1 VELTPVKLISIC
13 AALFGGIV
21 AINMIAQYRDNEQ
34 VKESFAKIDFS
45 ALRTRLRRE
54 EGLPMLEIPDD
65 ANDEQLLLRED

>member
-1 VELTPVKLISIC
+1 MEFTPVKLAAFC

-45 ALRTRLRRE
+45 ALRTRLRKE
-54 EGLPMLEIPDD
+54 EGLLPLVEVPDD
-65 ANDEQLLLRED
+65 VDENLAVED